1 MAVAKG
7 ATILDAARS
16 IGVDVPTMCHL
27 NGYEHFTSCM
37 VCVVKEKVSGRL
49 LPSCS
54 APAADGMIIETDN
67 EETRQARKTALDLLL
82 SEHVGDCEGPCRT
95 VCPAHMN
102 IPLMIRMIAAGRMRD
117 AIEVVKAD
125 IALPAVLGR
134 ICPAPCEKGCRRG
147 QHDAPVAICLL
158 KRYAAD
164 VDLAGKSPYL
174 SPCKPATGKKVAVV
188 GAGPTGLSAAY
199 YLAQAGHS
207 CTVFDDHTE
216 AGGQLRT
223 GTEESVLPR
232 AVLESEIAI
241 IRKLGVKFLMNTMVG
256 RDVTFDQLKKEYDA
270 VVLSVGKVES
280 KSCEQYGVAAGERGI
295 QVDHRTLRTS
305 VEKIFAGGEAVQ
317 PGHMAVRAVA
327 HGKTMAFAIDQYL
340 GGVSVT
346 GPARRFDSRM
356 GRLQENEMKEF
367 LKDSDQSARINPV
380 SGPTAGFSEAEAI
393 KECGRC
399 LHCDCRKADAC
410 VLRNL
415 AEKYESGQQRFKVE
429 VRKPFE
435 RNTTHPDVLF
445 EPGKCIK
452 CGICVR
458 ITERAH
464 EKLGLTFM
472 GRGFET
478 VVKAPFNETL
488 GAGLKDTAEE
498 CVKNCPTGALA
509 LKDSF

>member
-1 MAVAKG
+1 
-7 ATILDAARS
+7 
-16 IGVDVPTMCHL
+16 
-27 NGYEHFTSCM
+27 
-37 VCVVKEKVSGRL
+37 
-49 LPSCS
+49 
-54 APAADGMIIETDN
+54 
-67 EETRQARKTALDLLL
+67 
-82 SEHVGDCEGPCRT
+82 
-95 VCPAHMN
+95 MN
-102 IPLMIRMIAAGRMRD
+102 IPLMIRLIAAGRMRE

-158 KRYAAD
+158 KRYVAD
-164 VDLAGKSPYL
+164 VDIAGKSPYL
-174 SPCKPATGKKVAVV
+174 PPCKPVTGKKVAIV
-188 GAGPTGLSAAY
+188 GAGPAGLSAAY
-199 YLAQAGHS
+199 YLAQAGHA
-207 CTVFDDHTE
+207 CMVFDDHAE

-223 GTEESVLPR
+223 GVAESILPR
-232 AVLESEIAI
+232 AVLDAEIAI
-241 IRKLGVKFLMNTMVG
+241 IRKLGVQFRLKTRVG
-256 RDVTFDQLKKEYDA
+256 RDVMLDQVKKEYDA
-270 VVLSVGKVES
+270 VVLSVGKMDTQ
-280 KSCEQYGVAAGERGI
+280 SCAEYGVAAGERGI
-295 QVDHRTLRTS
+295 QVEHRTLRTS

-327 HGKTMAFAIDQYL
+327 HGKTMACAIDQYL
-340 GGVSVT
+340 RGGHVT
-346 GPARRFDSRM
+346 GPAVRFDSRM

-367 LKDSDQSARINPV
+367 LKDSDQSARINPA
-380 SGPTAGFSEAEAI
+380 GGAAKGFSQVEAV

-478 VVKAPFNETL
+478 VVGVPFNEML

-498 CVKNCPTGALA
+498 CVKQCPTGALA
-509 LKDSF
+509 FKNSLNRAPRSIL